1 MAAMVRET
9 ESRGGASYEMI
20 KKIIEAVTL
29 RDVLMII
36 GLALIGTGL
45 YLFIPWVSFTVT
57 GVIILAAGFF
67 MGEKN

>member
-1 MAAMVRET
+1 MAATVRDY

-20 KKIIEAVTL
+20 NKIFEAVTL

-45 YLFIPWVSFTVT
+45 YLFIPWVSFTVC
-57 GVIILAAGFF
+57 GVIVFAGGFF
-67 MGEKN
+67 SRGE